1 MENLFT
7 SLHGTPAGEWLY
19 TALVS
24 MAPVVELRGGIPIGV
39 GLGLPLWQ
47 AYLAAVIGNMVPV
60 PFIIVFIRRIFKWMR
75 VKFPSLGR
83 LIEKLEDKAHL
94 KGQMVRKY
102 KYLGL
107 VILVAIPLP
116 GTGAWTGSLAAAFLG
131 MRLKKAMPAVVLGVL
146 TAGCIML
153 GLTHVGINL
162 FSGTV

>member
-1 MENLFT
+1 METLFT

-39 GLGLPLWQ
+39 GLGLPLWE

-75 VKFPSLGR
+75 SNLPPLGR

-116 GTGAWTGSLAAAFLG
+116 GTGAWTGALVAAFLD
-131 MRLKKAMPAVVLGVL
+131 MRLRDAVPSIFLGVL
-146 TAGCIML
+146 IAGLAIS
-153 GLTHVGINL
+153 GLTHVVVNG
-162 FSGTV
+162 FAGF

>member
-39 GLGLPLWQ
+39 GLGLPLWE
-47 AYLAAVIGNMVPV
+47 AYLAAVIGNMIPV

-75 VKFPSLGR
+75 AKIPPLGR
-83 LIEKLEDKAHL
+83 LIEKLENKAHL

-116 GTGAWTGSLAAAFLG
+116 GTGAWTGALAAAFLD
-131 MRLKKAMPAVVLGVL
+131 MRLRDAVPSIFLGVL
-146 TAGCIML
+146 IAGAAISA
-153 GLTHVGINL
+153 LTHVVVNG
-162 FSGTV
+162 FAGF

>member
-1 MENLFT
+1 MENLLP

-19 TALVS
+19 TAVVS

-39 GLGLPLWQ
+39 GLGLPLWE

-116 GTGAWTGSLAAAFLG
+116 GTGAWTGALVAAFLD
-131 MRLKKAMPAVVLGVL
+131 MRLRDAVPSIFLGVL
-146 TAGCIML
+146 IAGAAISA
-153 GLTHVGINL
+153 LTHVVVNG
-162 FSGTV
+162 FAGF